1 VATLWGKKRNSP
13 QRGREHRGLPRVRP
27 LPEGFYLGDPAA
39 VARQLL
45 GKLIV
50 RKLDGQTLVGRIV
63 ETEAYLGKDD
73 PASHSFPG
81 LTARNSV
88 MFGPPGRA
96 YVYFIYGMHY
106 CLNVSCEPD
115 GVAGGVLFR
124 ALEPVSGLA
133 EMAKLRGLPDGASP
147 RLLTS
152 GPGRLCQAL
161 GIVREGINGVDLTS
175 PRSALYIG
183 DDGFVPEGVM
193 VTPRIGIRKAS
204 DLPLRFL
211 ISGNKFTS
219 K

>member
-1 VATLWGKKRNSP
+1 MKV
-13 QRGREHRGLPRVRP
+13 V
-27 LPEGFYLGDPAA
+27 PEKFYLKRPE
-39 VARQLL
+39 VVSRKLL

-50 RKLDGQTLVGRIV
+50 RSLEGQTLIGRIV
-63 ETEAYLGKDD
+63 ETEAYLGVDD
-73 PASHSFPG
+73 PAAHSFAG
-81 LTARNSV
+81 LTSRNSV
-88 MFGPPGRA
+88 LFGPPGRA

-124 ALEPVSGLA
+124 ALEPVSGMA
-133 EMAKLRGLPDGASP
+133 EMARLRGLPDGASP

-161 GIVREGINGVDLTS
+161 GIVREGINGVELTS
-175 PRSALYIG
+175 PKSVLRIA
-183 DDGFVPEGVM
+183 DDGFVPEEVT
-193 VTPRIGIRKAS
+193 VTPRIGISKAS

-211 ISGNKFTS
+211 ISGNKFVS

>member
-1 VATLWGKKRNSP
+1 MKVVPAD
-13 QRGREHRGLPRVRP
+13 
-27 LPEGFYLGDPAA
+27 FYLDRPEL
-39 VARQLL
+39 VARGLL
-45 GKLIV
+45 GKLVI
-50 RKLDGQTLVGRIV
+50 RKIGKQTLIGRIV
-63 ETEAYLGKDD
+63 ETEAYLGEDD

-81 LTARNSV
+81 VTNRNSV
-88 MFGPPGRA
+88 LFGPPGRA

-115 GVAGGVLFR
+115 GQAGGVLFR

-133 EMAKLRGLPDGASP
+133 EMARLRGLPDGASQ

-161 GIVREGINGVDLTS
+161 GIVRDGINGIDLTS
-175 PRSALYIG
+175 PKSPLRI
-183 DDGFVPEGVM
+183 DDDSYVPESVT

-204 DLPLRFL
+204 AMPLRFL
-211 ISGNKFTS
+211 ISGNRFVS

>member
-1 VATLWGKKRNSP
+1 MKVVPAK
-13 QRGREHRGLPRVRP
+13 
-27 LPEGFYLGDPAA
+27 FYLDSPEV

-45 GKLIV
+45 GKLLI
-50 RKLDGQTLVGRIV
+50 RKIRRQTLIGRIV
-63 ETEAYLGKDD
+63 ETEAYLGLDD

-81 LTARNSV
+81 LTARNAV

-124 ALEPVSGLA
+124 ALEPVSGTV
-133 EMAKLRGLPDGASP
+133 EMARLRGLPDGASP

-152 GPGRLCQAL
+152 GPGRLCHAL
-161 GIVREGINGVDLTS
+161 GIVRDGINGINLTS
-175 PRSALYIG
+175 PKSVLQIA
-183 DDGFVPEGVM
+183 DDGYVLQGVT
-193 VTPRIGIRKAS
+193 VTPRIGISKAS

-211 ISGNKFTS
+211 ISGNNFVS

>member
-1 VATLWGKKRNSP
+1 MKVVLAK
-13 QRGREHRGLPRVRP
+13 
-27 LPEGFYLGDPAA
+27 FYLDRPEV
-39 VARQLL
+39 VARELL

-50 RKLDGQTLVGRIV
+50 RKIGGQKLIGRIV
-63 ETEAYLGKDD
+63 ETEAYLGLDD

-81 LTARNSV
+81 LTPRNAV

-133 EMAKLRGLPDGASP
+133 EMARLRGLPDGASP

-161 GIVREGINGVDLTS
+161 GIVRDGTNGLDLTS
-175 PRSALYIG
+175 RRSPLQIC
-183 DDGFVPEGVM
+183 DDGCVPEGVT
-193 VTPRIGIRKAS
+193 VTPRIGISKAS

-211 ISGNKFTS
+211 ISGNKFVS

>member
-1 VATLWGKKRNSP
+1 VN
-13 QRGREHRGLPRVRP
+13 P
-27 LPEGFYLGDPAA
+27 LPSKFYLDPPDL
-39 VARQLL
+39 VASSLL
-45 GKLIV
+45 GKLVV
-50 RKLDGQTLVGRIV
+50 RKINGERLIGRIV

-124 ALEPVSGLA
+124 ALEPVSGVA
-133 EMAKLRGLPDGASP
+133 EMTRLRGLPDGASP
-147 RLLTS
+147 RRLTS

-161 GIVREGINGVDLTS
+161 GIVREGINGIDLTS
-175 PRSALYIG
+175 SKSVLQIA
-183 DDGFVPEGVM
+183 DDGYIPAGVT
-193 VTPRIGIRKAS
+193 VTPRIGISKAS
-204 DLPLRFL
+204 DRPLRFL
-211 ISGNKFTS
+211 ISGNRFVS